1 MTYPNIRRRAFIAAW
16 IALWISTASSQISVV
31 GQLTDD
37 RFVVLGT
44 QYDGT
49 ITIRNDSDAPQDVKV
64 YQTDYFFRSDGT
76 TLYDEPGTVPR
87 SNARWISFTPSVLR
101 LDPHVTG
108 TVNYSV
114 AVPDSTEGG
123 TISGSY
129 WSLLMV
135 EGIAPGSPE
144 SPQPRPAE
152 QTTMGV
158 SQLIRYGV
166 QIASHITGTG
176 KKDVRFLDVRVRA
189 EEDGSK
195 QLIVDLQN
203 AGDLWFRPTFSAE
216 VFDDSGNSKGVF
228 EGSLFRMYPGT
239 SVRQMLDVG
248 KLARGTYTVVFIVD
262 AGGEDVFGAE
272 YTLTL

>member
-1 MTYPNIRRRAFIAAW
+1 
-16 IALWISTASSQISVV
+16 
-31 GQLTDD
+31 
-37 RFVVLGT
+37 
-44 QYDGT
+44 
-49 ITIRNDSDAPQDVKV
+49 
-64 YQTDYFFRSDGT
+64 
-76 TLYDEPGTVPR
+76 
-87 SNARWISFTPSVLR
+87 
-101 LDPHVTG
+101 
-108 TVNYSV
+108 
-114 AVPDSTEGG
+114 
-123 TISGSY
+123 
-129 WSLLMV
+129 MV